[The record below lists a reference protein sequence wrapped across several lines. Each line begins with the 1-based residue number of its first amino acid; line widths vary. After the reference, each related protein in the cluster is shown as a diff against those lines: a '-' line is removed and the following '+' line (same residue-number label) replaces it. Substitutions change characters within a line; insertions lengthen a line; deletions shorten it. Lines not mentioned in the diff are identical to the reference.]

1 MAGTSLKDQG
11 FTTEIVPA
19 FFAVKE
25 AVFPFAKFPGVD
37 PILSP
42 EMKST
47 GEVMGVGKTFGEAF
61 YKAVIGSNER
71 LPGLPTKGETK
82 TVFISVRDSDKEQ
95 VTPIARQLLDFGFNI
110 VATTGTQKVLA
121 ENGLECKQINKVT
134 EGRPHIVDALKNG
147 KIDLIINT
155 TEGKQAQEDSFS
167 IRRSALQGKVFYVTT
182 LGAADAVCKSY
193 AIDLPF
199 DVYKLQDLH
208 EQAKTIA

>member
-1 MAGTSLKDQG
+1 
-11 FTTEIVPA
+11 
-19 FFAVKE
+19 
-25 AVFPFAKFPGVD
+25 
-37 PILSP
+37 LSP

>member
-1 MAGTSLKDQG
+1 
-11 FTTEIVPA
+11 
-19 FFAVKE
+19 
-25 AVFPFAKFPGVD
+25 
-37 PILSP
+37 
-42 EMKST
+42 MKST

-71 LPGLPTKGETK
+71 LPGLPTSGETK

-95 VTPIARQLLDFGFNI
+95 IVPVARQLQEYGFEI
-110 VATTGTQKVLA
+110 VATTGTQAVLSD
-121 ENGLECKQINKVT
+121 NGIECKQINKVT
-134 EGRPHIVDALKNG
+134 EGRPHIVDAVKNG

-167 IRRSALQGKVFYVTT
+167 IRRNALLGKVFYVTT
-182 LGAADAVCKSY
+182 LGAAEAVCKSY

-208 EQAKTIA
+208 AKAKPVA